1 MEYRIRSWP
10 YELTYR
16 LFKGEVQDVSFTSK
30 SVNPLGQIVT
40 TTKSLEDDPKFPF
53 ALGGR
58 PCKHNLKQRF
68 LEEIRVVAIKGMET
82 S

>member
-16 LFKGEVQDVSFTSK
+16 LITGEVQVSFTSK
-30 SVNPLGQIVT
+30 YINPLGQIMIS
-40 TTKSLEDDPKFPF
+40 TKSLEDDPKFPF
-53 ALGGR
+53 AVNGR
-58 PCKHNLKQRF
+58 PCKHNLKHRF